1 MMVCQLPELHAGINF
16 FMPVKTFRPLTPSL
30 RYVSVADFSDITKS
44 KPEKSLVRIHKRTG
58 GRNMY
63 GRATARGIGGGH
75 KQKVRLVD
83 FKRNK
88 HGIEATVTAIEY
100 DPMRSARLALL
111 LYKDGEKR
119 YIIAPVG
126 VKVGD
131 TLMSGPT
138 APPVIGNCL
147 PLSAIPLASSIHNIE
162 LTPGRGGQMV
172 RSAGGAAT
180 LMSRDEGFAQIKL
193 PSGEIRRANQDC
205 YATIGQVGNT
215 EHENVVLGK
224 AGRSR
229 HRGIRP
235 ITRGVARNPVDH
247 PNGGG
252 QGKSKGGGGW
262 QQLTS
267 PWGLQAKGYRTRDKQ
282 KISNRFIV
290 VRRDGVPMKNK

>member
-1 MMVCQLPELHAGINF
+1 
-16 FMPVKTFRPLTPSL
+16 MPVKTFRPLTPST
-30 RYVSVADFSDITKS
+30 RYISFADFSDITKT
-44 KPEKSLVRIHKRTG
+44 KPEKSLVEIRKKTG

-75 KQKVRLVD
+75 KQKIRLVD

-88 HGIEATVTAIEY
+88 HGVEATVLAIEY

-111 LYKDGEKR
+111 EYQDGEKR

-126 VKVGD
+126 IKVGAKI
-131 TLMSGPT
+131 MSGPT
-138 APPVIGNCL
+138 APPEIGNSL
-147 PLSAIPLASSIHNIE
+147 PLKSIPVGLAIHNLE

-180 LMSRDEGFAQIKL
+180 LMSRDEGHAQVRL
-193 PSGEIRRANQDC
+193 PSGEIRRINENC
-205 YATIGQVGNT
+205 HATIGQVGNT
-215 EHENVVLGK
+215 EHEKVILGK

-235 ITRGVARNPVDH
+235 ISRGVARNPVDH

-252 QGKSKGGGGW
+252 QGKSKSGGGW

-267 PWGLQAKGYRTRDKQ
+267 PWGLLAKGGKTRDKH
-282 KISNRFIV
+282 KLSNRFIV
-290 VRRDGVPMKNK
+290 VQRNGLLMKNK

>member
-1 MMVCQLPELHAGINF
+1 
-16 FMPVKTFRPLTPSL
+16 MPVKSFRPLTPST
-30 RYVSVADFSDITKS
+30 RYITIADFSDITKS
-44 KPEKSLVRIHKRTG
+44 KPEKSLVEIRKKTG
-58 GRNMY
+58 GRNHF
-63 GRATARGIGGGH
+63 GRCTARGIGGGH
-75 KQKVRLVD
+75 KQKIRLVD

-88 HGIEATVTAIEY
+88 HGMEATVAAIEY
-100 DPMRSARLALL
+100 DPLRSARLALL
-111 LYKDGEKR
+111 EYQDGEKR

-126 VKVGD
+126 VAVGAK
-131 TLMSGPT
+131 LMSGPT
-138 APPVIGNCL
+138 APPQVGNSL
-147 PLSAIPLASSIHNIE
+147 PLKAIPLSSSIHNIE

-180 LMSRDEGFAQIKL
+180 LMSRDEGYAQIKL
-193 PSGEIRRANQDC
+193 PSGEIRKASEDC

-267 PWGLQAKGYRTRDKQ
+267 PWGLQAKGYRTRNKQ